1 MKVLILNSDLSKNR
15 GDRAIAEGLIE
26 LIRAQ
31 FDDVTITGLS
41 ETADRDAAWFG
52 IRFLP
57 MDANSVN
64 PLQWLRL
71 AWHVSRSDLV
81 LWGGGEILKD
91 YTNKLAL
98 WYWAVKITWLRLFN
112 RRIVGAF
119 QGIGPTY
126 GRSSRRLVAY
136 CVNRC
141 RRFALR
147 DAESVTKLIDWG
159 VDSEK
164 LIASSDP
171 AVCVSQ
177 SAQPDDS
184 GLSDEI
190 RNDFIAIAPRNWFH
204 YQPGG
209 ILPHRMR
216 SAEAGNTADNLLYR
230 QRIGELI
237 QLAGEYA
244 RHVVLVPMHMRE
256 DVDFCKALAASVDSN
271 LSVTV
276 LAEDT
281 VAPSA
286 LRQLLS
292 QARAMIGFRLHAT
305 IIATS
310 VNVPSLNVYYVDK
323 GRLYFEQIDQSR
335 FAFGIETLLDD
346 ERFDAVKRAFGE
358 LLAASADVR
367 ASLTPRTQA
376 LQEDLTAA
384 FERLCVDD

>member
-26 LIRAQ
+26 LIRAK

-52 IRFLP
+52 VQFLS
-57 MDANSVN
+57 MDANTVN

-126 GRSSRRLVAY
+126 GKSSRRLVAY

-159 VDSEK
+159 VDSTR
-164 LIASSDP
+164 LIASTDP
-171 AVCVSQ
+171 AVCVRQ
-177 SAQPDDS
+177 TDKTDDS
-184 GLSDEI
+184 ALTTEE
-190 RNDFIAIAPRNWFH
+190 REDFIAIAPRNWFH

-216 SAEAGNTADNLLYR
+216 STNTGNTADNVLYR

-237 QLAGEYA
+237 QLAGEHA

-256 DVDFCKALAASVDSN
+256 DVDFCNALAASVDSDLN
-271 LSVTV
+271 VTV
-276 LAEDT
+276 LGED
-281 VAPSA
+281 VLSPSA

-323 GRLYFEQIDQSR
+323 GRLYFEQIEQSR
-335 FAFGIETLLDD
+335 FAFDIETLLDD
-346 ERFDAVKRAFGE
+346 QRFDDVKRAFGK
-358 LLAASADVR
+358 LLAESATVR
-367 ASLTPRTQA
+367 AALTPRTKA
-376 LQEDLTAA
+376 LQDDLTAA